1 MSFLKKLQKFLN
13 WSPSPKPSINL
24 NDELYEQL
32 KFLRIPL
39 IAVVMMTLIGAFGYM
54 LTSNYNLNDAI
65 YQAGM
70 TFTTLGY
77 TEVNPIPTAGRI
89 FTVVYVL
96 LTFTI
101 FTFCMGLVIEIVKKG
116 VLSKIIKERRM
127 LHKVARLKN
136 HFVIC
141 YHNDFTIELA
151 QQFREN
157 HIPFVVVDEVE
168 NFSEIAE
175 KYNYP
180 YYIESAPH
188 TNMAFLKTNLSSAK
202 GVITLSNNIA
212 DNIAI
217 IASVRLFE
225 KELQRINPYFIL
237 ASSSNEDETEKLK
250 KLGANSIVSAT
261 KLVAQRLSAM
271 SARPDMENLLENYL
285 YKKNSPIDLE
295 EVKIPDDSWV
305 RFKRLKEIHL
315 RDMANVS
322 IVGILENKK
331 FTPMP
336 RGDTLIGTGAK
347 LLIVG
352 TADSIK
358 IAKKIIKNKQ
368 KPDELKYI

>member
-96 LTFTI
+96 STFTI

-157 HIPFVVVDEVE
+157 HIPFVVVDEIE

-188 TNMAFLKTNLSSAK
+188 TNTAFLKSNLSSAK
-202 GVITLSNNIA
+202 GVITLSSNIA

-295 EVKIPDDSWV
+295 EVKIPDESWV

-347 LLIVG
+347 LLLVG

-358 IAKKIIKNKQ
+358 IAKKIIKNKH

>member
-13 WSPSPKPSINL
+13 WSPSPKPAINL

-39 IAVVMMTLIGAFGYM
+39 IAIVIMTLVGAFGYM
-54 LTSNYNLNDAI
+54 LTSNFNLNDAI

-77 TEVNPIPTAGRI
+77 AEINPIPTAGRI
-89 FTVVYVL
+89 FTILYVL
-96 LTFTI
+96 STFTI

-116 VLSKIIKERRM
+116 ILSKIIKERRM
-127 LHKVARLKN
+127 LHKIARLKN

-141 YHNDFTIELA
+141 YHNDFTIELTR
-151 QQFREN
+151 QFREN
-157 HIPFVVVDEVE
+157 HIPFVVVDEIE

-188 TNMAFLKTNLSSAK
+188 TNLAFLKTNLSSAK

-237 ASSSNEDETEKLK
+237 ASSNNEDETEKLK

-295 EVKIPDDSWV
+295 EVKIPDGSWV

-322 IVGILENKK
+322 IVGIIENKK

-336 RGDTLIGTGAK
+336 KGDTLIGTGAK
-347 LLIVG
+347 LLLVG

-368 KPDELKYI
+368 KPNELKYI

>member
-13 WSPSPKPSINL
+13 WSPSPKPSISL

-89 FTVVYVL
+89 FTVIYVL
-96 LTFTI
+96 STFTI

-157 HIPFVVVDEVE
+157 HIPFVVVDEIE

-188 TNMAFLKTNLSSAK
+188 TNIAFLKSNLSSAK
-202 GVITLSNNIA
+202 GVITLSSNIA

-295 EVKIPDDSWV
+295 EVKIPDESWV

-347 LLIVG
+347 LLLVG

-358 IAKKIIKNKQ
+358 IAKKIIKNKH

>member
-188 TNMAFLKTNLSSAK
+188 TNTAFLKANLSSAK

-295 EVKIPDDSWV
+295 EIKIPDESWI

-322 IVGILENKK
+322 IVGIIENKK

-336 RGDTLIGTGAK
+336 RGDTLISTGAK
-347 LLIVG
+347 LLLVG

>member
-1 MSFLKKLQKFLN
+1 MSFLKKLKKFLN
-13 WSPSPKPSINL
+13 WSSSPKPAISL
-24 NDELYEQL
+24 NDELYGQL

-39 IAVVMMTLIGAFGYM
+39 IAIVIITLIGAFGYM
-54 LTSNYNLNDAI
+54 LTSNFNLNDAI

-77 TEVNPIPTAGRI
+77 TEVNPISTAGRI
-89 FTVVYVL
+89 FTVLYVL
-96 LTFTI
+96 STFTI
-101 FTFCMGLVIEIVKKG
+101 FTFCMGLVIEIIKKG
-116 VLSKIIKERRM
+116 TLLKIIKERRM

-157 HIPFVVVDEVE
+157 HIPFVVVDEIQ
-168 NFSEIAE
+168 NFDEISE
-175 KYNYP
+175 KYRYP
-180 YYIESAPH
+180 YYIEAAPH
-188 TNMAFLKTNLSSAK
+188 TNLAFLKSNLSSAK
-202 GVITLSNNIA
+202 GVITLSHNIA

-237 ASSSNEDETEKLK
+237 ASSANDDETQKLK

-295 EVKIPDDSWV
+295 EVKIPDESWV

-322 IVGILENKK
+322 VVGILENKK

-336 RGDTLIGTGAK
+336 KGDTLIGTGSK
-347 LLIVG
+347 LLLVG